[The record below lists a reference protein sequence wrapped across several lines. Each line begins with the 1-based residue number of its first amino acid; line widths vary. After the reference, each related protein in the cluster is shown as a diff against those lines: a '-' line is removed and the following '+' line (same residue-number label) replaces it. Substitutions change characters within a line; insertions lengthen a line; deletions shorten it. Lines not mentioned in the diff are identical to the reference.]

1 MKGSHQDKAEISEIQ
16 NKHRRKTRIS
26 FFENLNKIDKHIE
39 SLITNKG
46 EKTQITS
53 QEGKRGTKAD
63 PPDMLRI
70 MLVKDDLL
78 NSVKSENLALG
89 G

>member
-1 MKGSHQDKAEISEIQ
+1 MKGNHQDKAEISEIQ
-16 NKHRRKTRIS
+16 NKQQRKSTKIR

-53 QEGKRGTKAD
+53 QE
-63 PPDMLRI
+63 
-70 MLVKDDLL
+70 
-78 NSVKSENLALG
+78 
-89 G
+89 

>member
-26 FFENLNKIDKHIE
+26 FFENLSKIDKHIE

-53 QEGKRGTKAD
+53 QE
-63 PPDMLRI
+63 
-70 MLVKDDLL
+70 
-78 NSVKSENLALG
+78 
-89 G
+89 